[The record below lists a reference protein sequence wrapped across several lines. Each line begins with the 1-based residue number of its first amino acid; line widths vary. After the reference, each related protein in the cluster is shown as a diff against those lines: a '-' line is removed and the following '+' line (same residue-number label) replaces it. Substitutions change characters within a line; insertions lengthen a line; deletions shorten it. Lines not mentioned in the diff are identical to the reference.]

1 MTSRKKWRNRIS
13 NLMMMMILDKIKLD
27 IWLSQWT
34 L

>member
-27 IWLSQWT
+27 I
-34 L
+34 

>member
-1 MTSRKKWRNRIS
+1 MTSRKKRRNRIS
-13 NLMMMMILDKIKLD
+13 NLMMMILDKIKLD